1 MGLGLSGLELM
12 SVEWGGRRGGN
23 EFMAIRSDPYA
34 GVACVACV
42 CVCEG
47 GGSAAFVVFVTHCGG
62 RRHEAAHVP
71 TGMGVSRPPVCDTPT
86 RCEVCMCR
94 KSRPSLAASY
104 GYVTFKKSMS
114 WPEFFFK
121 SLKAQFVGFST
132 V

>member
-34 GVACVACV
+34 GVACVECVCV

-62 RRHEAAHVP
+62 RRQRQLAGSGGACTYRNGRVK
-71 TGMGVSRPPVCDTPT
+71 TP
-86 RCEVCMCR
+86 
-94 KSRPSLAASY
+94 
-104 GYVTFKKSMS
+104 
-114 WPEFFFK
+114 
-121 SLKAQFVGFST
+121 FV
-132 V
+132 